1 MNDSKTTY
9 VIGWMA
15 TFMAVV
21 MYISFIDLIRLNLSG
36 HKGSVIQPAA
46 TVMNCVLWIAYAVSK
61 PKKDWPIIV
70 ANVPGVLLGTIA
82 FITAF

>member
-1 MNDSKTTY
+1 MGDSKKTY

-15 TFMAVV
+15 TIMAII

-46 TVMNCVLWIAYAVSK
+46 TVMNCLLWIAYAVSK

-70 ANVPGVLLGTIA
+70 ANLPGVGLGAAA
-82 FITAF
+82 FLTAF